1 LHRRRAHGFAPEEGT
16 WFCTKGGHTTIG
28 NGLTYFSYLLS
39 VNANCLMKC
48 LIEMLDRMLDEML
61 DKMLDEILSRP
72 FKMHIDGLKITKIT
86 EIILTYIPKENEI
99 KRREWMKEKNDKT
112 MEASWTCP
120 RIKKQLI
127 NKSMNAQ
134 L

>member
-1 LHRRRAHGFAPEEGT
+1 MRDIMLD
-16 WFCTKGGHTTIG
+16 
-28 NGLTYFSYLLS
+28 
-39 VNANCLMKC
+39 
-48 LIEMLDRMLDEML
+48 EMLDRMLDEML
-61 DKMLDEILSRP
+61 SHP

-86 EIILTYIPKENEI
+86 EIILTYIRKENEI

-112 MEASWTCP
+112 MKASWTCP

-127 NKSMNAQ
+127 NNTMNAQ